1 MTLPPGFFGANPW
14 SMYRQGMALNDVVII
29 DGARTPV
36 GKFNGSLSGFTATDL
51 GGLAISEAMD
61 RAGVSPTDVDY
72 VLMGHVLL
80 AGEGQSGARAA
91 AVKAGLPMSTPAAT
105 INKVCLSGLNTIYSA
120 AMMIALGEAEVVIAG
135 GMESMSNAPYLLP
148 KARTGYGYGHGAV
161 HDSLLGD
168 GLTCA
173 VESVIMGEGTDRYS
187 AAAALPRE
195 AQDAYAAGSHE
206 RAARATKDG
215 ILAEEIFAVE
225 VPQRRGDPVV
235 FSEDEGIRAGTDATS
250 LGGLR
255 PAFVS
260 DGTGTVTAGNA
271 SQISD
276 GGSAIVLTSRA
287 AAERL
292 GLTPLAEFV
301 SYGQVAGPDN
311 CSLLHQPSRAIKVAL
326 DKAGMTTEDVDV
338 FEINEA
344 FAAVALASM
353 DELGITDE
361 NVNVNGGAISL
372 GHPLGM
378 SGNRLALTLAYEL
391 KRRGGGVGAA
401 GLCGGGG
408 QGDALIMRSLA

>member
-1 MTLPPGFFGANPW
+1 
-14 SMYRQGMALNDVVII
+14 MALNEVVII
-29 DGARTPV
+29 DGARTPI
-36 GKFNGSLSGFTATDL
+36 GKFNGSLSGFSATDL
-51 GGLAISEAMD
+51 GGLAIKHALERS
-61 RAGVSPTDVDY
+61 GVNADEVDY

-80 AGEGQSGARAA
+80 AGEGQSGARSAA
-91 AVKAGLPMSTPAAT
+91 IKAGMAMSTPAAT
-105 INKVCLSGLNTIYSA
+105 INKVCLSGLNSIYAA
-120 AMMIALGEAEVVIAG
+120 AMMIASGEAEVVVAG

-148 KARTGYGYGHGAV
+148 KARSGLGYGHGQV
-161 HDSLLGD
+161 YDSLLGD

-173 VESVIMGEGTDRYS
+173 IESVIMGEGTDRY
-187 AAAALPRE
+187 AAAASLPRE
-195 AQDAYAAGSHE
+195 AQDSYAAASHE

-215 ILAEEIFAVE
+215 ILGEEVFSVE
-225 VPQRRGDPVV
+225 VPQRRGDPIS
-235 FSEDEGIRAGTDATS
+235 FSEDEGIRAGTDAAS

-276 GGSAIVLTSRA
+276 GGSAILLTSRA
-287 AAERL
+287 AAQRL
-292 GLTPLAEFV
+292 DLTPIAEFV

-311 CSLLHQPSRAIKVAL
+311 CSLLHQPSRAIRVAL
-326 DKAGMTTEDVDV
+326 DKAGMIPSDVDV

-353 DELGITDE
+353 EELGITDE
-361 NVNVNGGAISL
+361 IVNVNGGAISL

-391 KRRGGGVGAA
+391 RRRGGGVGAA

-408 QGDALIMRSLA
+408 QGDALVIKSFA

>member
-1 MTLPPGFFGANPW
+1 
-14 SMYRQGMALNDVVII
+14 MALNDVVII

-51 GGLAISEAMD
+51 GGLAIAEAME

-105 INKVCLSGLNTIYSA
+105 VNKVCLSGLNTIYGA
-120 AMMIALGEAEVVIAG
+120 AMMIASGEADVVVAG

-148 KARTGYGYGHGAV
+148 KARTGYGYGHGEIY
-161 HDSLLGD
+161 DSLLGD

-173 VESVIMGEGTDRYS
+173 VESVIMGEGTDRYA

-195 AQDAYAAGSHE
+195 AQDAYAAASHE

-215 ILAEEIFAVE
+215 ILGEEIFAVE

-255 PAFVS
+255 PAFVR
-260 DGTGTVTAGNA
+260 DGSGTVTAGNA

-311 CSLLHQPSRAIKVAL
+311 CSLLHQPSRAIKLAL
-326 DKAGMTTEDVDV
+326 DKAGMTTDDVDV

-353 DELGITDE
+353 DELGITEE

-391 KRRGGGVGAA
+391 KRRGGGIGAA

-408 QGDALIMRSLA
+408 QGDALIIKSLA